1 MKRFL
6 IVFLALLFLVGC
18 KGSEEAMI
26 QATEQPTQIPLPSLT
41 PEPTLEPMP
50 EPMIN
55 EPWYQQRIEQLLN
68 HVQLYGNCADENEVR
83 RRVASMYIDPNQKM
97 VALTYDG
104 RIYDPY
110 TEQLLDILEANNA
123 RATFF
128 LDTQEYEAGLPTL
141 QRMLALG
148 CEIGNHSKTHPKFK
162 ELTKDQMRE
171 EISYGL
177 DKVKELLDYDV
188 TIFRP
193 PYGSYNDE
201 VKEVCREMGLK
212 IIMWYRSSHDSHSDY
227 TADMVYD
234 RVMLEVDEAGHEL
247 EGATI
252 LLHMSTAK
260 TVEAST
266 RFIPDLIAKGYQ
278 LVTVTE
284 LFMLSPDGFNPGGV
298 YRYQ

>member
-201 VKEVCREMGLK
+201 VKEVCREMDLK